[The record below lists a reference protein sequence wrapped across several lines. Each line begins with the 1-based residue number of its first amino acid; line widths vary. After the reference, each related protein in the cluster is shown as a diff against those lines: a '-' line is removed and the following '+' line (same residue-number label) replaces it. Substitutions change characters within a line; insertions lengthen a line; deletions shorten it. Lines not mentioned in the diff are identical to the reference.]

1 LFDTAKLLTYGYNYG
16 PRLTV
21 YIMQLKELIIIDILK
36 DIIPFA
42 FLIGCILY
50 MLL

>member
-1 LFDTAKLLTYGYNYG
+1 
-16 PRLTV
+16 
-21 YIMQLKELIIIDILK
+21 MQLKELIIIDIIK

>member
-1 LFDTAKLLTYGYNYG
+1 MKMTMPRVKCLYNAIKG
-16 PRLTV
+16 V
-21 YIMQLKELIIIDILK
+21 DFKDIIK

-42 FLIGCILY
+42 FLIGCTLY

>member
-1 LFDTAKLLTYGYNYG
+1 MKMTMPRVKCLYNA
-16 PRLTV
+16 V
-21 YIMQLKELIIIDILK
+21 KDIDFKDVLK

>member
-1 LFDTAKLLTYGYNYG
+1 MNNYNCPG
-16 PRLTV
+16 LSV
-21 YIMQLKELIIIDILK
+21 SIMQLKELIIKDIIK

-42 FLIGCILY
+42 FLMGCILY

>member
-1 LFDTAKLLTYGYNYG
+1 MNNYHAPGLTIC
-16 PRLTV
+16 V
-21 YIMQLKELIIIDILK
+21 MQLKELIIKAIIK

-42 FLIGCILY
+42 FLIGCVLY

>member
-1 LFDTAKLLTYGYNYG
+1 
-16 PRLTV
+16 
-21 YIMQLKELIIIDILK
+21 MQLKELVIIDIIKDAIK

>member
-1 LFDTAKLLTYGYNYG
+1 MKMTM
-16 PRLTV
+16 PRVKCLYDAIKGV
-21 YIMQLKELIIIDILK
+21 KFKDIIK

-42 FLIGCILY
+42 FLIGCVLY